1 MESQQPQVETG
12 ADNPTLARLEDQIRW
27 YDRRSARSQRLFKW
41 LKFVTIFSAAAIPI
55 LVAVDVSAYVAA
67 VLGGVIAV
75 SEGLQ
80 HVNQYQQNWIMYRST
95 AEALKHEK
103 FLYLAGAAHYAAAET
118 PSRCSRSGS
127 RVSSRKN
134 TLNGSRRARK
144 SSRPSTECGRHPRI
158 QPRWSSL
165 ARRC

>member
-1 MESQQPQVETG
+1 MSLPGEDMESQQPQVETG
-12 ADNPTLARLEDQIRW
+12 ADNPTLTRLEEQIRW

-75 SEGLQ
+75 SEGVQ

-103 FLYLAGAAHYAAAET
+103 FLYLAGAAHYAAAEN
-118 PSRCSRSGS
+118 PLALLAERIEGL
-127 RVSSRKN
+127 VSQEHAKWVS
-134 TLNGSRRARK
+134 AREEELK
-144 SSRPSTECGRHPRI
+144 TKR
-158 QPRWSSL
+158 
-165 ARRC
+165 